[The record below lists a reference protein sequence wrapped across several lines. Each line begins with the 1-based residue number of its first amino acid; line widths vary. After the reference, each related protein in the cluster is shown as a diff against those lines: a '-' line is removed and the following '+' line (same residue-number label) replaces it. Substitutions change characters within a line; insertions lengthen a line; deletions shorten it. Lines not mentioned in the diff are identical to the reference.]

1 MFGDLGN
8 IFGDIFGGSTKPL
21 RDNEQLIRQLFQ
33 FHASLV
39 GSVRETLK
47 EVSPEVAAGFDDK
60 YIRLYRDIEKTHVK
74 GSYEIYQLLGD
85 ELVEIKIDR
94 PTENTWK
101 AVFALINNKQEEFER
116 LLEEGPSADEVKTFE
131 EEKQK
136 AATRNREQEERK
148 VKLEARREK
157 QKTCEHEFSENSS
170 TGFFRLKDSKCT
182 KCEFPNPENKKK

>member
-1 MFGDLGN
+1 MFDEL
-8 IFGDIFGGSTKPL
+8 FGGLFGLGSSTKPV
-21 RDNEQLIRQLFQ
+21 RDNEQLIRQLFR

-47 EVSPEVAAGFDDK
+47 EVSPEVATEFDNK
-60 YIRLYRDIEKTHVK
+60 YMQLYRDIEKTHVR
-74 GSYEIYQLLGD
+74 GSYEVYQILGD
-85 ELVEIKIDR
+85 ELVEIKRDS

-136 AATRNREQEERK
+136 AATHNREREERK
-148 VKLEARREK
+148 KGANR
-157 QKTCEHEFSENSS
+157 SS
-170 TGFFRLKDSKCT
+170 S
-182 KCEFPNPENKKK
+182 